1 MGFFKKDNI
10 YRIIRITGSQD
21 NILGVAFDD
30 KHNSDNNIEVI
41 EWDFPNIDKSR
52 IRTSKEEVLEQV
64 LSGLESVNQS
74 LGTNYKLSQIYFS
87 PFDSGTNSVY
97 KLLICKLIRHY
108 HEGKEFKE
116 V

>member
-10 YRIIRITGSQD
+10 YRITRITGSQD

-30 KHNSDNNIEVI
+30 KNKRDTNIEVI

-87 PFDSGTNSVY
+87 PFDSGTHSVY
-97 KLLICKLIRHY
+97 NLLICKLIRYY
-108 HEGKEFKE
+108 HNGNDFKE